1 MRKLVLL
8 IATGA
13 GSGYAPVASGTF
25 GSLVGLLLALPL
37 LWLLPGPGYALCVLG
52 VVGVGVWAAERAE
65 QIFERKDDG
74 RITIDEVAGMM
85 IAMAFLPQGPGV
97 ALTAFLLFRALD
109 IWKPFPARAAER
121 LRGGMG
127 VMADDVVAGVYA
139 NLGAQL
145 IWRVALRGGLA

>member
-25 GSLVGLLLALPL
+25 GSLVGLVLALPL
-37 LWLLPGPGYALCVLG
+37 GRLLPWPGYALCVLA
-52 VVGVGVWAAERAE
+52 VLGVGVWAAQRAE

-85 IAMAFLPQGPGV
+85 IAVAYLPQGPGV
-97 ALTAFLLFRALD
+97 VLTAFLLFRALD
-109 IWKPFPARAAER
+109 IWKPFPAGAAER
-121 LRGGMG
+121 LAGGLG
-127 VMADDVVAGVYA
+127 VMADDVVAGIYA

-145 IWRVALRGGLA
+145 IWRVALPQGLA